1 MITTVV
7 AMPNILDP
15 MYWIGPQGLF
25 ASAVLPTILAIVF
38 VETGLLFPL
47 LPGESL
53 LFTGGLLA
61 AHGTLDIWVLAPA
74 VALTAILGDQ
84 TGYFIGR
91 RIGPALFKKEDSRFF
106 KQHHVTESH
115 AFFEKYG
122 PAAIILARFMP
133 FVRTFT
139 PVVAG
144 VSYMRYPVYLAF
156 DIVGG
161 ILWGGGVTVAGYFL
175 GNVPFI
181 HQNLEKIVLVILFV
195 SHAAGVHRLRPGVLE
210 APAGS
215 PRRRTA
221 AGTRVARAG
230 RNCAIEW
237 ASKARTQTATL
248 KSQPVLART
257 SATVT
262 PGCNSMS
269 VRPCSGSTSK
279 THRSVMIMSTTLL
292 PVMGSVHCLRIF
304 GLPSFAM

>member
-1 MITTVV
+1 MV
-7 AMPNILDP
+7 ALPNILDL

-156 DIVGG
+156 DVVGG
-161 ILWGGGVTVAGYFL
+161 ILADRDIRIRWLGYL
-175 GNVPFI
+175 
-181 HQNLEKIVLVILFV
+181 QQERL
-195 SHAAGVHRLRPGVLE
+195 HRRPGGFG
-210 APAGS
+210 AF
-215 PRRRTA
+215 
-221 AGTRVARAG
+221 
-230 RNCAIEW
+230 
-237 ASKARTQTATL
+237 
-248 KSQPVLART
+248 
-257 SATVT
+257 
-262 PGCNSMS
+262 
-269 VRPCSGSTSK
+269 
-279 THRSVMIMSTTLL
+279 
-292 PVMGSVHCLRIF
+292 F
-304 GLPSFAM
+304 GLFDFGLQLRDAGDRRLLLCRVFQGPNFF

>member
-1 MITTVV
+1 MSSGSI
-7 AMPNILDP
+7 IDP
-15 MYWIGPQGLF
+15 MFWIGPSGLF
-25 ASAVLPTILAIVF
+25 ASAVLPTILVIVY

-61 AHGTLDIWVLAPA
+61 AHGTLNIWILAPA
-74 VALTAILGDQ
+74 VAVVAILGDQ

-106 KQHHVTESH
+106 KKHYVTESH

-122 PAAIILARFMP
+122 PMAIILARFMP

-161 ILWGGGVTVAGYFL
+161 VLWGGGVTVAGYFL
-175 GNVPFI
+175 GTVPFV

-195 SHAAGVHRLRPGVLE
+195 SLMPAMIAAFRGYRGRRSSAQAPTDEPDPAVLPE
-210 APAGS
+210 
-215 PRRRTA
+215 
-221 AGTRVARAG
+221 
-230 RNCAIEW
+230 
-237 ASKARTQTATL
+237 
-248 KSQPVLART
+248 
-257 SATVT
+257 
-262 PGCNSMS
+262 
-269 VRPCSGSTSK
+269 
-279 THRSVMIMSTTLL
+279 
-292 PVMGSVHCLRIF
+292 
-304 GLPSFAM
+304 

>member
-1 MITTVV
+1 MGMGSPPEQVFAQARGGRSGSQSRPQYRKTVGRTAGQPGRRLVTAGILNTVITTVV

-74 VALTAILGDQ
+74 VALTAIAGDQ

-106 KQHHVTESH
+106 KQPHVTESH

-161 ILWGGGVTVAGYFL
+161 VLWGGGVTLAGYFL
-175 GNVPFI
+175 GNIPFI
-181 HQNLEKIVLVILFV
+181 HQNLEKIVIAILFI
-195 SHAAGVHRLRPGVLE
+195 SML
-210 APAGS
+210 PAFIASGRAYLK
-215 PRRRTA
+215 RRRA
-221 AGTRVARAG
+221 AREDREQLTIAD
-230 RNCAIEW
+230 
-237 ASKARTQTATL
+237 
-248 KSQPVLART
+248 
-257 SATVT
+257 
-262 PGCNSMS
+262 
-269 VRPCSGSTSK
+269 
-279 THRSVMIMSTTLL
+279 
-292 PVMGSVHCLRIF
+292 
-304 GLPSFAM
+304 

>member
-1 MITTVV
+1 MV
-7 AMPNILDP
+7 ALPNILDP

-156 DIVGG
+156 DVVGG

-181 HQNLEKIVLVILFV
+181 HQNLEKIVLAILFV
-195 SHAAGVHRLRPGVLE
+195 SMLPAFIATGRAYLRRRRAAKDDELTVESLARRVSSGSSLPGATAGLHAAPATHQDRLRARPLVGRPSAQRVR
-210 APAGS
+210 ARGA
-215 PRRRTA
+215 RRA
-221 AGTRVARAG
+221 ARGARRVRG
-230 RNCAIEW
+230 
-237 ASKARTQTATL
+237 
-248 KSQPVLART
+248 P
-257 SATVT
+257 
-262 PGCNSMS
+262 
-269 VRPCSGSTSK
+269 
-279 THRSVMIMSTTLL
+279 
-292 PVMGSVHCLRIF
+292 
-304 GLPSFAM
+304 